1 MRNFD
6 ISPDNLTG
14 LDRSKPLEVS
24 DIEENRVGVD
34 SNMEDLD
41 TRPRLLSDLPPE
53 ALKYIQQLQTELSN
67 LKDVRIYR
75 VAYNLHSCLLTTLLF
90 YYIYEIISAL
100 SFIEKDQYPGLRQ
113 NLTSVS

>member
-6 ISPDNLTG
+6 ISPDNLMG

-24 DIEENRVGVD
+24 DIEENLVGVD

-53 ALKYIQQLQTELSN
+53 ALKYIEQLQTELSN
-67 LKDVRIYR
+67 LKDVRVYR
-75 VAYNLHSCLLTTLLF
+75 VAYNHHSCLLTTFLF
-90 YYIYEIISAL
+90 
-100 SFIEKDQYPGLRQ
+100 
-113 NLTSVS
+113 